1 MAGTKIIRFG
11 MVPPSLDVQSIRFT
25 AKLERI
31 GRRLPVN
38 LDTNGS

>member
-11 MVPPSLDVQSIRFT
+11 MVPPLDVQSIRFT